1 MAKMDTSADGGICIT
16 QIVLYMDKQNIRDA
30 MVAKQV
36 MEKRLEVEVIVQSA
50 D

>member
-1 MAKMDTSADGGICIT
+1 MAAYVLHKSYICIT

>member
-1 MAKMDTSADGGICIT
+1 
-16 QIVLYMDKQNIRDA
+16 MDKQNIRDA